1 MESYVSETRGDPV
14 SSKPKVVLG
23 VSGGIAAYKACELLR
38 RLTESGHDVR
48 VVPTDSALHFVGAAT
63 WSALSGNPV
72 STEVWDSVHEVPHVR
87 IGQHADV
94 VVVAPATADM
104 LAKAAHG
111 LADDLL
117 TNTLLTARCPVVFAP
132 AMHTEM
138 WEHQATQENV
148 ATLRRRGALV
158 IEPAVGRLTGVDTG
172 KGRFPDPVEI
182 FEYVRRVLARGA
194 GTPDLTGR
202 HVVVSAGGTREP
214 LDPVRFL
221 GNRSSG
227 KQGYAL
233 ARTAAA
239 RGARVT
245 LLSANA
251 ALPDPA
257 GVDVVHVG
265 TAVQLREAVLKAA
278 ADADAVVMAAAV
290 ADFRPQ
296 TYATGKIKKKDGEE
310 PAPIALVRNPDI
322 LAEISTGRPRPGQV
336 VVGFAAETDDVL
348 ANGRAKLARK
358 GCDLLVVNEVGERKT
373 FGAEENEAVIL
384 GADGSE
390 TPVPYG
396 PKEGLADLIW
406 DQVVSRLPHQE

>member
-1 MESYVSETRGDPV
+1 MG
-14 SSKPKVVLG
+14 KPKVVLG

-48 VVPTDSALHFVGAAT
+48 VVPTESALHFVGAAT

-72 STEVWDSVHEVPHVR
+72 STEVWSDVHEVPHVR
-87 IGQHADV
+87 IGQSADV
-94 VVVAPATADM
+94 VIVAPATADM
-104 LAKAAHG
+104 MAKAAHG

-117 TNTLLTARCPVVFAP
+117 TNTLLTARCPVIFAP

-138 WEHQATQENV
+138 WEHPATQENV

-172 KGRFPDPVEI
+172 KGRFPDPVEL
-182 FEYVRRVLARGA
+182 FEVVRRVLARG
-194 GTPDLTGR
+194 DLAQDLAGR

-233 ARTAAA
+233 ARSAAA

-245 LLSANA
+245 LVSANA
-251 ALPDPA
+251 ALPAPV
-257 GVDVVHVG
+257 GVDVLPVG

-296 TYATGKIKKKDGEE
+296 TYAAGKIKKKDGQE

-322 LAEISTGRPRPGQV
+322 LAEIAGERPRPGQV

-348 ANGRAKLARK
+348 ANGRAKLERK

-373 FGAEENEAVIL
+373 FGSEENEAVVL

-396 PKEGLADLIW
+396 PKEALADTVW
-406 DQVVSRLPHQE
+406 DLVAERLPKNS